1 MTDKQLTDVEIAN
14 NRHTLR
20 FVKPWM
26 KLRGL
31 TQRKLAEELGMSEP
45 SVSKWL
51 NGKVN
56 MTLAQFIKVAELLNA
71 SPEDL
76 LFAPEKKDEAMRYK
90 EAAELAE
97 KLEPDAFQAWIS
109 AGKAMRRKE

>member
-1 MTDKQLTDVEIAN
+1 MKEKQLTKDEIAK

-31 TQRKLAEELGMSEP
+31 TQRKLSEKLGMSEP

-56 MTLAQFIKVAELLNA
+56 MTLSQFTKVAELLNTN
-71 SPEDL
+71 PEDL
-76 LFAPEKKDEAMRYK
+76 LFDPKEKDKASKYK
-90 EAAELAE
+90 EVAELAE
-97 KLEPDAFQAWIS
+97 SLEPAAFHAWIA
-109 AGKAMRRKE
+109 AGKAMRKKE